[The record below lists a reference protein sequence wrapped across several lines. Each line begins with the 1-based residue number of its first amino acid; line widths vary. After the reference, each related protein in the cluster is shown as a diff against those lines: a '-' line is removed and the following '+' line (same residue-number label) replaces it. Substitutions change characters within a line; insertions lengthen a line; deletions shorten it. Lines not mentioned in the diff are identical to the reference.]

1 MITIEKIDTKNKKLV
16 NEFVKFLY
24 TLYKGTPQFCPPFIG
39 DIKLMLNKEKHPFYE
54 NSSADFFIARDESG
68 KMVGRIAAMENKPFN
83 DYHKTKKCQFY
94 LFDCVDDQEVA
105 NKLFDAVFAWAKE
118 RGLDEVVGPK
128 GFAAFDGYG
137 ILVEGFEHHQM
148 MTMMNYNFPY
158 YAKLV
163 ENIGFEKEVDFVSCY
178 LAKENFVLS
187 EKVRKVSEIAQKRGS
202 FKVVNYKN
210 KKELMKSATA
220 IGEAYN
226 NTFVNNW
233 EYYPLSKG
241 EIKLLLDN
249 LLVVA
254 DPKLVKIITHEE
266 RIVGFLLA
274 FPDITS
280 ALQRHGGKITPLSI
294 IDMMRSMKTTKWVA
308 VNGAGILPEFHGL
321 GGNAILYTEMEK
333 AINDFGF
340 EHIEMT
346 QVAES
351 AQQMRKDL
359 INLGGQPYKNHRVFH
374 KKIQ

>member
-1 MITIEKIDTKNKKLV
+1 MITIEKIDTKNKKNV
-16 NEFVKFLY
+16 NEFVKFQY
-24 TLYKGTPQFCPPFIG
+24 DLYKGTPQFCPPFIG
-39 DIKLMLNKEKHPFYE
+39 DIKLMLNREKHPFYE
-54 NSSADFFIARDESG
+54 HSNADFFVARDEKG
-68 KMVGRIAAMENKPFN
+68 KILGRISVMENKPFN
-83 DYHKTKKCQFY
+83 DYHKVKKAQFY

-105 NKLFDAVFAWAKE
+105 TKLFEAAADWAKE
-118 RGLDEVVGPK
+118 HGLTEIVGPK
-128 GFAAFDGYG
+128 GFSAFDGYG

-163 ENIGFEKEVDFVSCY
+163 ENLGFEKEVDFVSCY

-202 FKVVNYKN
+202 FTVKHFKS
-210 KKELMKSATA
+210 KRELMKYADA

-241 EIKLLLDN
+241 EINLLLDN

-254 DPKLVKIITHEE
+254 DPKLVKIIMHEE

-274 FPDITS
+274 FPDVTS
-280 ALQRHGGKITPLSI
+280 ALQRHGGRITPASV
-294 IDMMRSMKTTKWVA
+294 IDMMHSLKTTKWVA

-321 GGNAILYTEMEK
+321 GGNAILYTEMEN
-333 AINDFGF
+333 AIKNFGF

-346 QVAES
+346 QVAET
-351 AQQMRKDL
+351 AEQMRKDL
-359 INLGGQPYKNHRVFH
+359 INLGGQPYKNHRIFH
-374 KKIQ
+374 KSLL